1 MSKKGTDV
9 SVYTLGGTALI
20 AELENAEVI
29 VENQTEDGSGV
40 NEPWSEMEI
49 VGKSWRVEYEGHI
62 GTVAALIAE
71 AADDGAVTVAIT
83 TGANQYAGNGV
94 VRTANHQT
102 NRRSL
107 QKQRCTIEG
116 VGALTVTAPT

>member
-9 SVYTLGGTALI
+9 SVYTLGGTSLL
-20 AELENAEVI
+20 AELENAEVL

-40 NEPWSEMEI
+40 NEPWSEAEI
-49 VGKSWRVEYEGHI
+49 VGKSWRIEYEGHI
-62 GTVAALIAE
+62 ATVAALMSE

-83 TGANQYAGNGV
+83 TGANQYAGNGI
-94 VRTANHQT
+94 VRTASHQT

-107 QKQRCTIEG
+107 QKQRVTIEG
-116 VGALTVTAPT
+116 AGALTITAPT